1 VTDLRVTFHRPK
13 PLLGKARPPVI
24 AVNGV
29 SFDVAPGET
38 LGLVGESGC
47 GKSTTARAIA
57 GLIPGATGSARFMGD
72 ELIGAPAQTIWE
84 ARRDL
89 QMIFQDPYASLNPRM
104 TVGAAVREPLE
115 VFNVFGEDTALRQRY
130 VQQLFETVGLDPLMI
145 NRYPHEFS
153 GGQRQRV
160 GIARALALRPS
171 LIMCDEPVSAL
182 DVSIQAQ
189 IVNLLEELRDK
200 FKIAYLFIAHDLAV
214 VEHISHR
221 VAVMY
226 LGKIVEIT
234 GAAELYRSPQH
245 PYTRALLSAIPPPDP
260 DAAKA
265 AKRIMLTGE
274 LPSPDAPRVGCDFA
288 NRCPLAQQSCKEQVP
303 ELVEVSPGHFAAC
316 PVTAGEKA
324 TA

>member
-1 VTDLRVTFHRPK
+1 
-13 PLLGKARPPVI
+13 
-24 AVNGV
+24 
-29 SFDVAPGET
+29 
-38 LGLVGESGC
+38 
-47 GKSTTARAIA
+47 
-57 GLIPGATGSARFMGD
+57 
-72 ELIGAPAQTIWE
+72 
-84 ARRDL
+84 
-89 QMIFQDPYASLNPRM
+89 
-104 TVGAAVREPLE
+104 
-115 VFNVFGEDTALRQRY
+115 
-130 VQQLFETVGLDPLMI
+130 
-145 NRYPHEFS
+145 
-153 GGQRQRV
+153 V

-288 NRCPLAQQSCKEQVP
+288 NRCPLAQPSCKEQVP